1 MDQPTREV
9 SEISLRLFYGHEELR
24 SGTMGDVVYKS
35 HGTPLENYQL
45 TREDRRRQKETDE
58 RRTAL
63 ERQFAKWAAEEAADP
78 VLKRG
83 REKRHIQALEMLAS
97 WVEVPADSELI
108 RWRVRLYCGHFME
121 TRRYPTSGNPTG
133 QESENCPECGQ
144 LHRNIVAYE
153 PLGAVAQP
161 PRPAAEPS
169 SGPKKQTRAQLERR
183 VAVLEAENRQLKARQ
198 GSGGE
203 DSRSGATP

>member
-1 MDQPTREV
+1 
-9 SEISLRLFYGHEELR
+9 
-24 SGTMGDVVYKS
+24 MGDVVYRS

-45 TREDRRRQKETDE
+45 TREDRRRQKGTDV

-78 VLKRG
+78 VLKRE

-97 WVEVPADSELI
+97 WAEAPADSELI
-108 RWRVRLYCGHFME
+108 RWWVRLYCGHFME
-121 TRRYPTSGNPTG
+121 IRRYPTSGNPTR

-144 LHRNIVAYE
+144 LHRNIVAFE

-161 PRPAAEPS
+161 PRLPTEPTS
-169 SGPKKQTRAQLERR
+169 NPKKPTRTQLERR
-183 VAVLEAENRQLKARQ
+183 IAVLEAENRQLKARQ
-198 GSGGE
+198 DYGGE
-203 DSRSGATP
+203 ESRSGATP